1 MPVGP
6 LCGLTGFD
14 ASAEGFACIDGMN
27 CKISSDEEKQR
38 TNDWCVSLLAT
49 IEDISYVETL

>member
-14 ASAEGFACIDGMN
+14 ASAEGFACIDGVN
-27 CKISSDEEKQR
+27 FKVSDPEEKQPL
-38 TNDWCVSLLAT
+38 NDCCVSHSAIIAAFST
-49 IEDISYVETL
+49 GKTL

>member
-6 LCGLTGFD
+6 LCGLAGFD

-27 CKISSDEEKQR
+27 CKVSESEEKQH
-38 TNDWCVSLLAT
+38 WKALCIAELAT
-49 IEDISYVETL
+49 MRANFSGKTL

>member
-27 CKISSDEEKQR
+27 CKVSDPEEKQHS
-38 TNDWCVSLLAT
+38 NHYCVSDSAT
-49 IEDISYVETL
+49 MKADFSGKTL